1 MKDVVKDIVIPG
13 VLPERRVYCLRKIK
27 IIFICFLRCDVF
39 QAKHQESRCLSQ
51 RLSTSFRH
59 MKDVPIASH
68 ANVRRPTVNGPV
80 FTHIHTCI
88 YTQNISMSNSNK
100 HSSNVNIIIV
110 QGVWQSENLGG
121 FSKSRLFFVFHF
133 AFADAAP
140 GGEQRQSRFDV
151 GMAWCPAAVLS
162 ARAGGSGESI

>member
-1 MKDVVKDIVIPG
+1 M
-13 VLPERRVYCLRKIK
+13 R
-27 IIFICFLRCDVF
+27 
-39 QAKHQESRCLSQ
+39 
-51 RLSTSFRH
+51 RLSGTTPGIAMSFTTSFRH

-80 FTHIHTCI
+80 FYTYTYMYI
-88 YTQNISMSNSNK
+88 YTQNMSMSNSNK